1 MRVTQ
6 KSFVPPPSDFLTP
19 AAQGMTD
26 YVIGG

>member
-1 MRVTQ
+1 MRVTK
-6 KSFVPPPSDFLTP
+6 KSFVPSPSDLLTP

>member
-1 MRVTQ
+1 MRVTK
-6 KSFVPPPSDFLTP
+6 KSFVPSPSDFLTP

>member
-1 MRVTQ
+1 MRVTK
-6 KSFVPPPSDFLTP
+6 KSFVPPPSDFLTS